1 MKLGL
6 TEKQYIDLLTL
17 ISETD
22 LKEQGDP
29 PASEPEK
36 GTSDKQSGGQ
46 GYPSVG
52 KWESGVTRGPAN
64 QVGVTK
70 WADVVGAK
78 LTRSKGNQLKEQEGR
93 GSSVALDPEGDKR
106 REDEKK
112 KEEEITK
119 KLKRD
124 DFYVLDIPPTNF
136 SGEKYVILPK
146 VVNGIKTTAS
156 FWHHPIK
163 NNFWSNLS
171 NTKYSDLVPTSD
183 MLEKALPQMTLRS
196 FSVGGVQYGASMER
210 MQDKPLIISFKWF
223 YDKDGRPY
231 TEPKYLP
238 KELQEETLWEKFI
251 YSNGGISTELL
262 WIGAAIIVGI
272 FTEGIGTAVMGEVAM
287 SAEAFTF
294 LGRRV
299 TTSMIARF
307 FAEAGVWTIKGGLR
321 ISNGQQVAGLI
332 DISFGIFLP
341 VIHELGL
348 INRMGIGK
356 VTRESVDE
364 LATKVVGK
372 SEAELVDLFTR
383 TEIEGGLSQSAKDL
397 FVKVSNCSRKVWETT
412 SREAIRVAANKLKS
426 AGVDIQTNLGSLLMK
441 IGDGIHKKWLL
452 RFGFML
458 IHDLIW
464 IEIFKS
470 LFKKF
475 GASDKE
481 SKEII
486 NLAYLN
492 YQKALLEGN
501 EEKLLTDLQ
510 NELNSTETKE
520 KIISNIK
527 SNIFEVKDIVGK
539 PPLSDE
545 EILRMQRSMMNNK

>member
-6 TEKQYIDLLTL
+6 TDKQYNNLLSL
-17 ISETD
+17 LQEQSE
-22 LKEQGDP
+22 P
-29 PASEPEK
+29 PPSEPEK
-36 GTSDKQSGGQ
+36 GTSDKQAGGQ
-46 GYPSVG
+46 GYPEVG
-52 KWESGVTRGPAN
+52 KWESGVTSGPGN

-78 LTRSKGNQLKEQEGR
+78 LTRGKGNQLKEQEGR

-106 REDEKK
+106 REGEKK
-112 KEEEITK
+112 KEDEITK

-156 FWHHPIK
+156 FWHHPLE

-183 MLEKALPQMTLRS
+183 MLEKALPQMTLKS
-196 FSVGGVQYGASMER
+196 FTVGGVQYSAFMER
-210 MQDKPLIISFKWF
+210 MQDKPLIVSFKWF
-223 YDKDGRPY
+223 YDKNKRPY
-231 TEPKYLP
+231 VEPKYLP
-238 KELQEETLWEKFI
+238 KELQEQTPWEKFV

-272 FTEGIGTAVMGEVAM
+272 FTEGIGTAIMGEVAM
-287 SAEAFTF
+287 SAELATF
-294 LGRRV
+294 LGRRI
-299 TTSMIARF
+299 TTSMIAKF
-307 FAEAGVWTIKGGLR
+307 FAEAGVWATKGALQ
-321 ISNGQQVAGLI
+321 ISNGKQVAGLL

-356 VTRESVDE
+356 VTREAVDE

-372 SEAELVDLFTR
+372 SETELVDLFTR
-383 TEIEGGLSQSAKDL
+383 TEIEGGLSQAAKDL
-397 FVKVSNCSRKVWETT
+397 FVKASNCSRKVWDTT

-426 AGVDIQTNLGSLLMK
+426 AGIDIQTNLGSLLMK

-458 IHDLIW
+458 THDLIW
-464 IEIFKS
+464 IELFKS
-470 LFKKF
+470 LYKKF

-492 YQKALLEGN
+492 YQKALLEGK
-501 EEKLLTDLQ
+501 EEKFITDVQ
-510 NELNSTETKE
+510 NELKSPENIE
-520 KIISNIK
+520 KIASNLFNNVFVLK
-527 SNIFEVKDIVGK
+527 NIVGE

-545 EILRMQRSMMNNK
+545 EIIRLQDSISN

>member
-6 TEKQYIDLLTL
+6 TDKQYNNLLSL
-17 ISETD
+17 LQEQSE
-22 LKEQGDP
+22 P
-29 PASEPEK
+29 PPSEPEK
-36 GTSDKQSGGQ
+36 GTSDKQAGGQ
-46 GYPSVG
+46 GYPEVG
-52 KWESGVTRGPAN
+52 KWESGVTRGPGN

-78 LTRSKGNQLKEQEGR
+78 LTRGKGNQLKEQEGR

-106 REDEKK
+106 REGEKK
-112 KEEEITK
+112 KEDEITK

-156 FWHHPIK
+156 FWHHPLE

-183 MLEKALPQMTLRS
+183 MLEKALPQMTLKS
-196 FSVGGVQYGASMER
+196 FTVGGVQYSAFMER
-210 MQDKPLIISFKWF
+210 MQDKPLIVSFKWF
-223 YDKDGRPY
+223 YDKNKRPY
-231 TEPKYLP
+231 VEPKYLP
-238 KELQEETLWEKFI
+238 KELQEQTPWEKFV

-272 FTEGIGTAVMGEVAM
+272 FTEGIGTAIMGEVAM
-287 SAEAFTF
+287 SAELATF
-294 LGRRV
+294 LGRRI
-299 TTSMIARF
+299 TTSMIAKF
-307 FAEAGVWTIKGGLR
+307 FAEAGVWATKGALQ
-321 ISNGQQVAGLI
+321 ISNGKQVAGLL

-356 VTRESVDE
+356 VTREAVDE

-372 SEAELVDLFTR
+372 SETELVDLFTR
-383 TEIEGGLSQSAKDL
+383 TEIEGGLSQAAKDL
-397 FVKVSNCSRKVWETT
+397 FVKASNCSRKVWDTT

-426 AGVDIQTNLGSLLMK
+426 AGIDIQTNLGSLLMK

-458 IHDLIW
+458 THDLIW
-464 IEIFKS
+464 IELFKS
-470 LFKKF
+470 LYKKF

-492 YQKALLEGN
+492 YQKALLEGK
-501 EEKLLTDLQ
+501 EEKFITDVQ
-510 NELNSTETKE
+510 NELKSPENIE
-520 KIISNIK
+520 KIASNLFNNVFVLK
-527 SNIFEVKDIVGK
+527 NIVGE

-545 EILRMQRSMMNNK
+545 EIIRLQDSISN

>member
-6 TEKQYIDLLTL
+6 TEKQYNNLLSL
-17 ISETD
+17 
-22 LKEQGDP
+22 LQEQGET
-29 PASEPEK
+29 PAAEPEK

-46 GYPSVG
+46 GYPAVG
-52 KWESGVTRGPAN
+52 KWESGVTRGPGN

-70 WADVVGAK
+70 WADVVGSK

-112 KEEEITK
+112 KEDEITK

-136 SGEKYVILPK
+136 SGEKFVILPK
-146 VVNGIKTTAS
+146 IVNGIKTTAS

-163 NNFWSNLS
+163 NNFWSDLS
-171 NTKYSDLVPTSD
+171 NTKYSDFVPTSE

-196 FSVGGVQYGASMER
+196 FSVGGTQYNASMER

-223 YDKDGRPY
+223 YDKNGRAY
-231 TEPKYLP
+231 VEPKYLP
-238 KELQEETLWEKFI
+238 KELQEETLWEKFKN
-251 YSNGGISTELL
+251 SNGGITTELL

-272 FTEGIGTAVMGEVAM
+272 CTEGIGAAVMGEVAM
-287 SAEAFTF
+287 SAQAFTF
-294 LGRRV
+294 LGRRI

-307 FAEAGVWTIKGGLR
+307 FAEAAVWSTKGALQ
-321 ISNGQQVAGLI
+321 ISNGKQVAGLL

-356 VTRESVDE
+356 VTKESVDE

-372 SEAELVDLFTR
+372 SEAELVDLFTK
-383 TEIEGGLSQSAKDL
+383 TEIEGGLSQAGKDL
-397 FVKVSNCSRKVWETT
+397 FVKASNCSRKVWETT

-452 RFGFML
+452 KFGFML

-464 IEIFKS
+464 IEMFKS

-475 GASDKE
+475 GANDTQA
-481 SKEII
+481 KEII

-492 YQKALLEGN
+492 YQKALLEGT
-501 EEKLLTDLQ
+501 EEKLLNDVK
-510 NELNSTETKE
+510 NIVNSSEDKE
-520 KIISNIK
+520 KIK
-527 SNIFEVKDIVGK
+527 SNLVNIFVIKDIVGQ

-545 EILRMQRSMMNNK
+545 EIRRLQDSIINIK